1 MNEDALR
8 LVIKHLDSIKLLIC
22 NSSMSNITIEF
33 REDMKECARLLGL
46 SGYCFNCNSG
56 LYNVVSRIYGMYLDY
71 NNSIKKT
78 EDGKNSKTKAS
89 RARKC

>member
-1 MNEDALR
+1 MNEEALK
-8 LVIKHLDSIKLLIC
+8 LVIKHLDSIKLLIT

-46 SGYCFNCNSG
+46 SGYCFTCNSG

-71 NNSIKKT
+71 NNTINKS
-78 EDGKNSKTKAS
+78 EDGKNSKAKAS

>member
-1 MNEDALR
+1 MNDEALK
-8 LVIKHLDSIKLLIC
+8 LVIKHLDSIKLLIT
-22 NSSMSNITIEF
+22 NSSMSSISIEF

-46 SGYCFNCNSG
+46 SGYCFTCNSG

-71 NNSIKKT
+71 NNSINKS
-78 EDGKNSKTKAS
+78 EDGKNSKTKVS

>member
-1 MNEDALR
+1 MNEEALR

-22 NSSMSNITIEF
+22 NSSMSSITIEF

-46 SGYCFNCNSG
+46 SGYCFTCNSG

-71 NNSIKKT
+71 NNSINKI
-78 EDGKNSKTKAS
+78 EDGKNSKTKVS
-89 RARKC
+89 RGRKC

>member
-1 MNEDALR
+1 MNEDALK
-8 LVIKHLDSIKLLIC
+8 LVIKHLDSIKLLIT
-22 NSSMSNITIEF
+22 NSSLSSISIEF

-46 SGYCFNCNSG
+46 SGYCFTCNSG

-71 NNSIKKT
+71 NNLIKKS
-78 EDGKNSKTKAS
+78 EDGKNSKTKVS

>member
-1 MNEDALR
+1 MNEEALK
-8 LVIKHLDSIKLLIC
+8 LVIKHLDSIKLLIT
-22 NSSMSNITIEF
+22 NSSMSSITIEF

-46 SGYCFNCNSG
+46 SGYCFTCNSG

-71 NNSIKKT
+71 NNSINKI
-78 EDGKNSKTKAS
+78 EDGKNSKTKVS

>member
-1 MNEDALR
+1 MNEEALK
-8 LVIKHLDSIKLLIC
+8 LVIKHLDSIKLLIT
-22 NSSMSNITIEF
+22 NSSMSSITIEF

-46 SGYCFNCNSG
+46 SGYCFTCNSG

-71 NNSIKKT
+71 NNSINKI
-78 EDGKNSKTKAS
+78 EDGKKSKTKVS

>member
-1 MNEDALR
+1 MNDEALI
-8 LVIKHLDSIKLLIC
+8 LVNKHLDSIKLLIT
-22 NSSMSNITIEF
+22 NSSLSSISIEF

-46 SGYCFNCNSG
+46 SGYCFTCNSG

-71 NNSIKKT
+71 NNSIKKS
-78 EDGKNSKTKAS
+78 EDGKNSKTKVS

>member
-1 MNEDALR
+1 MNEEVVR
-8 LVIKHLDSIKLLIC
+8 LVNKHLDSIKLLIC
-22 NSSMSNITIEF
+22 NSSLSNISIEF

-56 LYNVVSRIYGMYLDY
+56 LYNVVSRIYGLYLDY
-71 NNSIKKT
+71 NNSIKKS
-78 EDGKNSKTKAS
+78 EDGKNSKTKAN

>member
-1 MNEDALR
+1 MNEEALK

-22 NSSMSNITIEF
+22 NSSLSSISIEF
-33 REDMKECARLLGL
+33 REDMKECARLFGL
-46 SGYCFNCNSG
+46 SGYCFTCNSG

-71 NNSIKKT
+71 NNSINKI
-78 EDGKNSKTKAS
+78 EDGKNSKTKVS